1 MNNFEKLQDSWKNQP
16 DSTATERDFESLLT
30 NVRAISN
37 KQRIMNVVLSITIL
51 VLLGFVFY
59 VSGYKN
65 ATFLTGISLMIG
77 SLIIRIV
84 VEAWST
90 RRLNKMN
97 FLERSTLFKQQL
109 LRYYGN
115 RRKIHYI
122 LTPLCIAVYCIGFGI
137 LLPLFKASLSYG
149 FYLYILLSAIVF
161 LLVFLV
167 FIIKQ
172 VKIELRK
179 LRQLQD

>member
-51 VLLGFVFY
+51 ILLGFVFY
-59 VSGYKN
+59 VSGYKHT
-65 ATFLTGISLMIG
+65 TFLTGISLMIG
-77 SLIIRIV
+77 SLIVRIV
-84 VEAWST
+84 IEALST

-97 FLERSTLFKQQL
+97 FLQRSAQFKQQL
-109 LRYYGN
+109 IRYY
-115 RRKIHYI
+115 RSRKKIHYI

-149 FYLYILLSAIVF
+149 FYLYILLSSIV
-161 LLVFLV
+161 LLLLFSV

-179 LRQLQD
+179 LRQLQQ